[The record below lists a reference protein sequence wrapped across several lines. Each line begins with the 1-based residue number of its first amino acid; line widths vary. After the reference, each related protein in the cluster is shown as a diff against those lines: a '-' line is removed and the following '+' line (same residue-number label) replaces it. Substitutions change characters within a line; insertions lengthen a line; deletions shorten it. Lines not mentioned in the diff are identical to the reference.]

1 MRPDRFGVAMT
12 YLQGLPAFAAYFAV
26 GLGFVALFLA
36 AYLQFTPH
44 RELQLIRDG
53 NVAAATALAGALLGF
68 CLPLASAM
76 AHSLSLVDVALWGAI
91 AMLAQAS
98 AHGLTRLLLPAFP
111 ARIER
116 GEQAA
121 AVLSAT
127 LHLGVGLINAAAMT
141 Y

>member
-1 MRPDRFGVAMT
+1 MS
-12 YLQGLPAFAAYFAV
+12 YLQGLPAFAGYFAV

-36 AYLQFTPH
+36 VYLQFTPH

-53 NVAAATALAGALLGF
+53 NLAASTALAGALLGF

-76 AHSLSLVDVALWGAI
+76 AHSLSLIDLAVWGAI
-91 AMLAQAS
+91 AMLAQAA
-98 AHGLTRLLLPAFP
+98 AHLLTRLLLPGFP

-121 AVLSAT
+121 ALLSAT

>member
-1 MRPDRFGVAMT
+1 MA
-12 YLQGLPAFAAYFAV
+12 YLQGLPAFAGYF
-26 GLGFVALFLA
+26 GIGIGFVALYLA
-36 AYLQFTPH
+36 LYLQFTPH

-53 NVAAATALAGALLGF
+53 NSAAATALAGSLLGF

-76 AHSLSLVDVALWGAI
+76 AHSVSLMDLALWGLVAL
-91 AMLAQAS
+91 LAQTA
-98 AHGLTRLLLPAFP
+98 AYALVRLLLPGFP
-111 ARIER
+111 ARMER

-121 AVLSAT
+121 ALLSAT

>member
-1 MRPDRFGVAMT
+1 MT
-12 YLQGLPAFAAYFAV
+12 YLQGLPAFAGYFAI
-26 GLGFVALFLA
+26 GLGYVALFLA
-36 AYLQFTPH
+36 LYLQLTPH

-53 NVAAATALAGALLGF
+53 NLAAATALAGALLGF

-76 AHSLSLVDVALWGAI
+76 AHSVSTLDLALWGAV
-91 AMLAQAS
+91 ALLAQAI
-98 AHGLTRLLLPAFP
+98 AHGLVRWLLPGFP

-116 GEQAA
+116 GEQSA

-127 LHLGVGLINAAAMT
+127 LHLSVGLINAAAMT

>member
-1 MRPDRFGVAMT
+1 MT
-12 YLQGLPAFAAYFAV
+12 YLQGLPAFAGYFGV
-26 GLGFVALFLA
+26 GIGFVALYLA
-36 AYLQFTPH
+36 LYLQFTPH

-53 NVAAATALAGALLGF
+53 NSAAATALAGSLLGF

-76 AHSLSLVDVALWGAI
+76 AHSVSLMDLALWGLVAL
-91 AMLAQAS
+91 LAQTA
-98 AHGLTRLLLPAFP
+98 AYALVRLLLPGFP
-111 ARIER
+111 ARMER

-121 AVLSAT
+121 ALLSAT

>member
-1 MRPDRFGVAMT
+1 MT
-12 YLQGLPAFAAYFAV
+12 YLQGLPAFAGYFGV
-26 GLGFVALFLA
+26 GIGFVALYLA
-36 AYLQFTPH
+36 LYLQFTPH

-53 NVAAATALAGALLGF
+53 NTAAATALAGSLLGF

-76 AHSLSLVDVALWGAI
+76 AHSVSLMDLALWGLVAL
-91 AMLAQAS
+91 LAQTA
-98 AHGLTRLLLPAFP
+98 AYALVRLLLPGFP
-111 ARIER
+111 ARMER

-121 AVLSAT
+121 ALLSAT

>member
-1 MRPDRFGVAMT
+1 MS
-12 YLQGLPAFAAYFAV
+12 YLQGLPAFAGYFGV

-36 AYLQFTPH
+36 LYLQLTPH

-53 NVAAATALAGALLGF
+53 NLAASTALAGALLGF

-76 AHSLSLVDVALWGAI
+76 AHSLSLIDLAVWGVV
-91 AMLAQAS
+91 AMLTQAA
-98 AHGLTRLLLPAFP
+98 AHVLTRLLLPGFP

-121 AVLSAT
+121 ALLSAT